1 MGSSRL
7 RIPAAGCAEKPVAF
21 DFLIND
27 ELLVTSLEAF
37 LVQRGISTVR
47 RLAERGCAA
56 GGGSNLSV
64 GCALLPRLATA
75 GKHSEGGVHPGCGP
89 AHAGGAWLQRG
100 ALESTSTR
108 LTAAL
113 HRRKA

>member
-1 MGSSRL
+1 MGSSPL

-47 RLAERGCAA
+47 CELRKRAA
-56 GGGSNLSV
+56 
-64 GCALLPRLATA
+64 AQP
-75 GKHSEGGVHPGCGP
+75 
-89 AHAGGAWLQRG
+89 
-100 ALESTSTR
+100 
-108 LTAAL
+108 
-113 HRRKA
+113 

>member
-1 MGSSRL
+1 VGSSPL

-47 RLAERGCAA
+47 CELRKRAA
-56 GGGSNLSV
+56 
-64 GCALLPRLATA
+64 AQP
-75 GKHSEGGVHPGCGP
+75 
-89 AHAGGAWLQRG
+89 
-100 ALESTSTR
+100 
-108 LTAAL
+108 
-113 HRRKA
+113 